1 MQIFR
6 KTNITY
12 PLIRTS
18 LLNYVP
24 YASSRLCA
32 LRVLRAFRSLR
43 AFVPY
48 ALSCLINIP
57 ALRALFARL
66 IYAPCFVLFSS
77 IFQVLKIFL
86 GQICSPGETSH
97 FSRTG
102 KEATNRAIFMWVTK
116 QP

>member
-1 MQIFR
+1 MRLHAFVL
-6 KTNITY
+6 Y
-12 PLIRTS
+12 VS
-18 LLNYVP
+18 YVP
-24 YASSRLCA
+24 SFFTCFRA
-32 LRVLRAFRSLR
+32 LRAFM
-43 AFVPY
+43 PY
-48 ALSCLINIP
+48 QLSCFTRFRT
-57 ALRALFARL
+57 LRALFARF
-66 IYAPCFVLFSS
+66 IYAPCVHFSSALYFFSS